1 MSENLGKRGADKDG
15 APLNTTVLSGSPS
28 HPVLRGMQGTPF
40 MEGFMEA
47 LFFQR
52 HLPSPETLLYADL
65 SSTSRARYEDDTG
78 Y

>member
-1 MSENLGKRGADKDG
+1 
-15 APLNTTVLSGSPS
+15 
-28 HPVLRGMQGTPF
+28 MQGTPF

-65 SSTSRARYEDDTG
+65 SSTSRARYEDHTG